1 MRAAAAGDT
10 LCIMTPSLTYH
21 DTLRAQHWWRALLL
35 GLGVIFATLAGGCA
49 SDPPDWFQGD
59 AMQIYDPFPSAQE
72 PGATRAAA
80 PTADVF
86 VDKVT
91 VISTRQDRISST
103 LRVRLGLTDQQSQRV
118 ERMVRSAEQQQ
129 RQLDIAYAKNKA
141 AKTESGWRLYQNLTE
156 SIETVIERDQ
166 KSALRDY
173 LKEAF
178 DATERYLEA
187 RAERLAALREMR
199 RAERE
204 RKARQRMGLP
214 ADGDVAAPTATPAD
228 APAAMPDQTAPVPAP
243 ESPPPGDATEH
254 DEPMPGQPRPAK
266 PER

>member
-1 MRAAAAGDT
+1 MRVAAAGDT
-10 LCIMTPSLTYH
+10 LWTMIPSLKFH
-21 DTLRAQHWWRALLL
+21 DTLRAPHWWRALLL
-35 GLGVIFATLAGGCA
+35 GLGAMFVTLAGGCA

-80 PTADVF
+80 PTTDVF

-91 VISTRQDRISST
+91 VTSTRQDRISST

-129 RQLDIAYAKNKA
+129 RQLDIAYAKNKE

-156 SIETVIERDQ
+156 SIESVIERDQ

-228 APAAMPDQTAPVPAP
+228 APATTPDQTAPLPAR
-243 ESPPPGDATEH
+243 ESPPPGDVPEQA
-254 DEPMPGQPRPAK
+254 EPMPGQPPPAK